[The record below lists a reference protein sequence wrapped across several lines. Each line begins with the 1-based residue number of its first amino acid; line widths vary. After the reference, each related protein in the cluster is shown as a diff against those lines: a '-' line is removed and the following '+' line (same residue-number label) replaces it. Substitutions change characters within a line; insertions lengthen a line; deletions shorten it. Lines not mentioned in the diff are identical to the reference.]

1 MANRLSSPDDPRAM
15 WEAAAPGWVK
25 WEGVIAA
32 GFADATERLLDMAG
46 VRQAMR
52 VLDVACGGGSQS
64 VAAARRVG
72 PGGEVLATD
81 ISPAMLEHVRRRAAR
96 EGLGHIHTLESAA
109 EEFDRGLPPFDAAI
123 CRLGLMLFPSPPRA
137 LDAIRRALA
146 PGARFAALVFTT
158 PARNGFLAQPMATL
172 LRHAGKAPPGPGT
185 PGLFALGS
193 PGALEAQ
200 MAGAGFTAI
209 ETRTVEARL
218 RLPSARDAL
227 RLLQEAAPPFRAAA
241 AALDDAAKDKAWAEV
256 LAGFRSFES
265 HGALEAPLEALITAG
280 ATPR

>member
-109 EEFDRGLPPFDAAI
+109 EE
-123 CRLGLMLFPSPPRA
+123 CRATDCVRREVQRSIPEMRLAPSPRRRQAVPTKRNRKVPA
-137 LDAIRRALA
+137 LLGEVGIHRDGELPDRKRSAAVECIRVWGASALN
-146 PGARFAALVFTT
+146 ARCRVG
-158 PARNGFLAQPMATL
+158 R
-172 LRHAGKAPPGPGT
+172 
-185 PGLFALGS
+185 
-193 PGALEAQ
+193 
-200 MAGAGFTAI
+200 
-209 ETRTVEARL
+209 
-218 RLPSARDAL
+218 ARD
-227 RLLQEAAPPFRAAA
+227 
-241 AALDDAAKDKAWAEV
+241 
-256 LAGFRSFES
+256 
-265 HGALEAPLEALITAG
+265 
-280 ATPR
+280 